1 MRTLILGKER
11 MERTLARLACELDEH
26 NRGTGD
32 LVLFGI
38 VPQGILVAQA
48 LARYI
53 SEIAGR
59 RVDPI
64 PLDLRAESGEAVE
77 VSGKQVVVV
86 DDVLHT
92 GRTAHRGVDAVCK
105 MGEPARI
112 QLMVL
117 IDRGH
122 REMPLQPDYVGRRI
136 QTKYRERVQVD
147 AGEGLSVYL
156 EE

>member
-1 MRTLILGKER
+1 

-38 VPQGILVAQA
+38 VPQGILVARA

-64 PLDLRAESGEAVE
+64 PLDLRADSGEAVE

-122 REMPLQPDYVGRRI
+122 REMAPSAGLCWKKNTNQVPRAGTRRCGR
-136 QTKYRERVQVD
+136 
-147 AGEGLSVYL
+147 GLSVYL